1 MPPKIEDCKRKL
13 SKFSN
18 QKIIFLTKRLCMG

>member
-1 MPPKIEDCKRKL
+1 MENHLENVKRKL

-18 QKIIFLTKRLCMG
+18 QKIIFH